1 MAYSTEVVRRAR
13 ERLAQARDDRQREN
27 REHLRIAYEQ
37 QPRLKEI
44 DKALRMTM
52 AKAARAVFAGGD
64 AETLMN
70 QAKEENLQLQ
80 REREWII
87 EEQFEPGFL
96 DETPICP
103 VCSGLGFVGSTM
115 CSCLAELCRQ
125 EQKKELTFLSAGR
138 ESFDQFRLDYY
149 SDKTDPRLG
158 FSPRSVMEKTYAD
171 CRRYAF
177 GFHSKAGN
185 LLFSGNT
192 GLGKTFLS
200 ACIARTVADQGYSV
214 VYESAGHLFSALE
227 KARFEANDENRRAAA
242 KYTECDLLI
251 VDDLGTEL
259 PGQFVTAALYS
270 LINDRLL
277 GNRPTI
283 ISTNLNVDELARRY
297 NPQIA
302 SRLRG
307 SYKRVAFVGD
317 DIRLLRNKGVIQ

>member
-1 MAYSTEVVRRAR
+1 MAYSNEVVRRAR
-13 ERLAQARDDRQREN
+13 ERLAQARADREREN

-44 DKALRMTM
+44 DRQLRMTM
-52 AKAARAVFAGGD
+52 AQAARAAFAGND
-64 AETLMN
+64 AVRLMEE
-70 QAKEENLQLQ
+70 AKEQNLQLQ

-103 VCSGLGFVGSTM
+103 VCSGTGYVGSSM
-115 CSCLAELCRQ
+115 CDCLTELCRQ

-149 SDKTDPRLG
+149 SDKPAPAGYIPR
-158 FSPRSVMEKTYAD
+158 VIMEKTYQT

-177 GFHSKAGN
+177 GFHEKAGN

-214 VYESAGHLFSALE
+214 VYESAGKLFSALE
-227 KARFEANDENRRAAA
+227 KARFEANEENRRAAA
-242 KYTECDLLI
+242 KYSECDLLI

-270 LINDRLL
+270 LVNDRLL
-277 GNRPTI
+277 ESRPTI
-283 ISTNLNVDELARRY
+283 ISTNLSEDELARRY

-317 DIRLLRNKGVIQ
+317 DIRLLKSRGVIR

>member
-13 ERLAQARDDRQREN
+13 ERLAQARDERQRLE

-37 QPRLKEI
+37 QPRLREI
-44 DKALRMTM
+44 DRQLRMTM
-52 AKAARAVFAGGD
+52 AKATMAAFSGGD
-64 AETLMN
+64 VQTRMQE
-70 QAKEENLQLQ
+70 AKEENLALQ
-80 REREWII
+80 RERTQII
-87 EEQFEPGFL
+87 ADEFEPGFL

-103 VCSGLGFVGSTM
+103 VCSGLGYVGSSM

-125 EQKKELTFLSAGR
+125 EQKKELTFLDAGT

-149 SDKTDPRLG
+149 SDRVDPRLG

-171 CRRYAF
+171 CRRYAM
-177 GFHSKAGN
+177 GFSLNAGN

-200 ACIARTVADQGYSV
+200 ACIARCVADQGYSV

-227 KARFEANDENRRAAA
+227 KARFEANEDNRRAAA

-259 PGQFVTAALYS
+259 SGQFVTAALYG
-270 LINDRLL
+270 LVNDRLL
-277 GNRPTI
+277 ANLPTI
-283 ISTNLNVDELARRY
+283 ISTNLTVDELARRY

-307 SYKRVAFVGD
+307 SYRRMAFVGD
-317 DIRLLRNKGVIQ
+317 DIRLLKNRGQI